1 MANPQSFL
9 DILLG
14 FKEEV
19 DNERIPAKNFDA
31 IRNVLA
37 DERFVPEIIIK
48 ASPAAAGLC
57 DWIVNI
63 TAYYDVVVSVEP
75 KKAAVA
81 EAQATLAA
89 ATEKKAVVD
98 ALVARLNAELKEL
111 MDEFQA
117 AMDDKN
123 NAMAEAEKCQRK
135 LNLAQRLV
143 GALGSE
149 QDRWSQSIIDLGQ
162 YLQVIIG
169 DVLLAS
175 AFVSYVGPFNK

>member
-1 MANPQSFL
+1 L

-14 FKEEV
+14 FKAEV
-19 DNERIPAKNFDA
+19 DEEKIPAKNFDA

-37 DERFVPEIIIK
+37 DERFTPEIIIK

-75 KKAAVA
+75 KKLAVA

-89 ATEKKAVVD
+89 ANEKKATVD
-98 ALVARLNAELKEL
+98 ALVAKLNAELKEL

-123 NAMAEAEKCQRK
+123 NAMAEAEKCERK

-149 QDRWSQSIIDLGQ
+149 QERWSQSIIDLGE
-162 YLQVIIG
+162 YL
-169 DVLLAS
+169 
-175 AFVSYVGPFNK
+175 